1 MCLKVKN
8 VRSKKATED
17 ILCYK
22 VVKKNYKGDLISPFY
37 PKFVWQVGV
46 EAGPNENAI
55 RRFIPTD
62 IEGGYLHSFSTISG
76 ALDMTLFGSD
86 RKNLRIYKC
95 VIPKGTH
102 YYEGMHSNGFSGY
115 ASKKLKLIKLAK
127 Y

>member
-22 VVKKNYKGDLISPFY
+22 VVLKNHNGELTSPFY

-46 EAGPNENAI
+46 ETGPNERSI
-55 RRFIPTD
+55 RRFIPKD

-76 ALDMTLFGSD
+76 AIDLKIFNINKGRME
-86 RKNLRIYKC
+86 IYEC